1 MAKNK
6 STNSKELKEKLN
18 PINIKKPHIH
28 PQEVKIYQNMTPAQK
43 VSLIERYYRDAKSLK
58 RAAIKSLHPDW
69 TDDKVEQTIKKI
81 FLYGTG

>member
-6 STNSKELKEKLN
+6 STHSKELKEKLN
-18 PINIKKPHIH
+18 AITINKMDIH
-28 PQEVKIYQNMTPAQK
+28 PQEIKIFRNMSPAQK
-43 VSLIERYYRDAKSLK
+43 LSLVERYYRDAKNLK

-69 TDDKVEQTIKKI
+69 TDDKVEQTVKKI